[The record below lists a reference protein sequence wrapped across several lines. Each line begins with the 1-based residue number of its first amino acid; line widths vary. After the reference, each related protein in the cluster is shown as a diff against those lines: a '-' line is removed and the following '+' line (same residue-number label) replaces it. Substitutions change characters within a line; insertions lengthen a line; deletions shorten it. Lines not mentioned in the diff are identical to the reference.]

1 MKELVLHL
9 LNKAIH
15 DLYVYDKRNIQMD
28 VSEPNLCARLAYH
41 LENLMREYDLTCDS
55 KKFECYYVDVEYN
68 RMEGSDGNFIKKQV
82 IYDNQLNS
90 VLCDLLIHSRDAEHC
105 NLLALEMKK
114 DGNTQGV
121 DTDKKRLMALVKP
134 KDEREP
140 NEYVCDTLLGVY
152 LVIKKSS
159 CDLEVY
165 EYDDHKKKVVISY
178 TSNNY

>member
-1 MKELVLHL
+1 MKELVLLL

-15 DLYVYDKRNIQMD
+15 NLYVYDIRNIIMD

-41 LENLMREYDLTCDS
+41 LENLMREHDVTDKS
-55 KKFECYYVDVEYN
+55 KEFEGYYVDVEFN
-68 RMEGSDGNFIKKQV
+68 RMEKSDGNFIKKQV
-82 IYDNQLNS
+82 LYDNQLHS
-90 VLCDLLIHSRDAEHC
+90 VLCDLLIHSRDAKQC

-114 DGNTQGV
+114 EGNLQGV

-134 KDEREP
+134 RDEREP
-140 NEYVCDTLLGVY
+140 NEYVCDTLLGVF

-165 EYDDHKKKVVISY
+165 EYDNQKKDVAISY
-178 TSNNY
+178 ISQNF